1 MFQGAYAVQ
10 FRTNSEKVNKME
22 QLTQSD
28 IDLIYL
34 LVDSELQGVNEGWDL
49 GSTGYANRLES
60 ILNKLVSD

>member
-1 MFQGAYAVQ
+1 
-10 FRTNSEKVNKME
+10 ME